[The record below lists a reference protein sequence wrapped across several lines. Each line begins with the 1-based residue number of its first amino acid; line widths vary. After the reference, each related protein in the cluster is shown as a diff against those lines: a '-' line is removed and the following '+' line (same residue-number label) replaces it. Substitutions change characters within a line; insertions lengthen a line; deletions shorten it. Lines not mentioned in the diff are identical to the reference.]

1 MSVVEVLDAVVS
13 EIGGSRREGQV
24 EMAEAVYDALTD
36 GGHLLVQ
43 AGTGTGKSMGYLVPA
58 VQWVAKTGGRAIVST
73 ATLALQR
80 QITQE
85 DAPRVIDAV
94 AADTGVRV
102 KTALLKGWQN
112 YACLKR
118 VNQTAGQESLLGEA
132 LFGEEQATDMGK
144 HVLRAREWAL
154 ESENGDRDSLVPGV
168 PDLAWR
174 QISVSKQEC
183 DGKDCPLFNECFP
196 EKAREEA
203 MEADIVITNHAMLG
217 VQSSGIEVL
226 PEAGAV
232 IIDEAHDLVGRV
244 TSQLTIRVGAADI
257 GRISRMM
264 RSAGKL
270 DTEFSRHGDS
280 LLDAL
285 KEAEG
290 RMRIV
295 PDTIREPLG
304 AMARAL
310 KDSCESEQWAKA
322 FMKDID
328 DLLSEDGKYVV
339 WANEDALYGA
349 PLDVAGPIAN
359 NVFSERAAVLTS
371 ATLEIGGSF
380 DPMAYQVGLAFPD
393 QGPWEGLDVGSPF
406 EYPKQGI
413 MYVAADLPAPGRDG
427 QGDEALARMAEL
439 LRASDGGALGLF
451 SSRRGAEVAAEY
463 FRKHTDLPIFCQGED
478 QLSTLVS
485 DFKEDDRACLVGT
498 LSLWQGIDIPG
509 RACRLVLIDRIP
521 FPRPDDPVSQ
531 ARTEQVGKRGGNG
544 FMQVSATHA
553 AVLMAQGAG
562 RLLRST
568 TDRGVVAIFDSR
580 LVSKAYGGYLR
591 SGMPDMWPTKDL
603 ELTKKS
609 LERLARGQ

>member
-13 EIGGSRREGQV
+13 EIGGSLREGQV

-118 VNQTAGQESLLGEA
+118 VNQTAGQESLFGEA

-244 TSQLTIRVGAADI
+244 DQPADNQ
-257 GRISRMM
+257 GRCRRYRPGISRMM

-290 RMRIV
+290 RIRIV
-295 PDTIREPLG
+295 PDTIRGNRSAPWRE
-304 AMARAL
+304 
-310 KDSCESEQWAKA
+310 
-322 FMKDID
+322 
-328 DLLSEDGKYVV
+328 LS
-339 WANEDALYGA
+339 
-349 PLDVAGPIAN
+349 
-359 NVFSERAAVLTS
+359 
-371 ATLEIGGSF
+371 
-380 DPMAYQVGLAFPD
+380 
-393 QGPWEGLDVGSPF
+393 
-406 EYPKQGI
+406 
-413 MYVAADLPAPGRDG
+413 
-427 QGDEALARMAEL
+427 
-439 LRASDGGALGLF
+439 
-451 SSRRGAEVAAEY
+451 
-463 FRKHTDLPIFCQGED
+463 
-478 QLSTLVS
+478 
-485 DFKEDDRACLVGT
+485 
-498 LSLWQGIDIPG
+498 
-509 RACRLVLIDRIP
+509 RIP
-521 FPRPDDPVSQ
+521 ASQ
-531 ARTEQVGKRGGNG
+531 N
-544 FMQVSATHA
+544 S
-553 AVLMAQGAG
+553 G
-562 RLLRST
+562 RKPS
-568 TDRGVVAIFDSR
+568 
-580 LVSKAYGGYLR
+580 
-591 SGMPDMWPTKDL
+591 
-603 ELTKKS
+603 
-609 LERLARGQ
+609 